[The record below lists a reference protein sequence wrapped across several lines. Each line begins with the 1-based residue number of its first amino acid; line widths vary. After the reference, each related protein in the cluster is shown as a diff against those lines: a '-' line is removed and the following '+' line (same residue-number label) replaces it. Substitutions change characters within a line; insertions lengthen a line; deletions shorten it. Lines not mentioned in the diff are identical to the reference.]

1 MKFLDFLY
9 EWRMLIIMKEVR
21 GIKKMKKLFMTVAAL
36 ATLCACSTTEGTV
49 SSETP
54 ISSETPVAS
63 EVATTSAPQEYA
75 TVLEA
80 FQAGWA
86 SADDPAKGFLVF
98 EGGEYN
104 VRHFSDEET
113 LRANYTELAS
123 ACEGVASVGTID
135 EQIELRVAQNGA
147 LREGVD
153 TFIEETTFNEG
164 SERAVSDDELI
175 TRFDLTNGTN
185 RFTMGIYTDGTV
197 RVKNVMTNA
206 TEWYSVPDVVYNAL
220 SELMNENYVVVS
232 EENADRL
239 TCWESLTLGE

>member
-1 MKFLDFLY
+1 
-9 EWRMLIIMKEVR
+9 
-21 GIKKMKKLFMTVAAL
+21 MKKLFVTVAAL
-36 ATLCACSTTEGTV
+36 ATLCACSATEGTV

-54 ISSETPVAS
+54 VSSEAPVAS

-86 SADDPAKGFLVF
+86 NADDSAKGFLVF

-135 EQIELRVAQNGA
+135 EQIELRVAQNTA

-153 TFIEETTFNEG
+153 TFIEVTTFNEG
-164 SERAVSDDELI
+164 SERPVSDDELI
-175 TRFDLTNGTN
+175 TRFDLTNGTD
-185 RFTMGIYTDGTV
+185 RYTMGIYTDGTV
-197 RVKNVMTNA
+197 RVKNVMTND
-206 TEWYSVPDVVYNAL
+206 TEWYAISESDCSVL
-220 SELMNENYVVVS
+220 SELLTDNYVIVS
-232 EENADRL
+232 EDNADQL
-239 TCWESLTLGE
+239 TCWESISLGL

>member
-1 MKFLDFLY
+1 
-9 EWRMLIIMKEVR
+9 
-21 GIKKMKKLFMTVAAL
+21 MKKLCVMVAAL

-54 ISSETPVAS
+54 VAS
-63 EVATTSAPQEYA
+63 ETSVATEVAATTVPQEYA

-86 SADDPAKGFLVF
+86 NADDSAKGFLVF
-98 EGGEYN
+98 EGVEYN

-113 LRANYTELAS
+113 LRANYTELAA

-164 SERAVSDDELI
+164 NERAVSDDQLI
-175 TRFDLTNGTN
+175 TRFDLTNGTD
-185 RFTMGIYTDGTV
+185 RFTMGIYNDGTV

-206 TEWYSVPDVVYNAL
+206 TEWYSVPEEVYTAL
-220 SELMNENYVVVS
+220 ADMMNENYVVVS

>member
-1 MKFLDFLY
+1 MNQ
-9 EWRMLIIMKEVR
+9 
-21 GIKKMKKLFMTVAAL
+21 IKKISAAL
-36 ATLCACSTTEGTV
+36 IALSTLAACSATEGTV
-49 SSETP
+49 TSETP
-54 ISSETPVAS
+54 VSSEVPVAS

-86 SADDPAKGFLVF
+86 NADDSAIGFLVF

-135 EQIELRVAQNGA
+135 EQIELRVAQNTA

-164 SERAVSDDELI
+164 SERTVSDDELI
-175 TRFDLTNGTN
+175 TRFDLTNGTD
-185 RFTMGIYTDGTV
+185 RYTMGIYTDGTV
-197 RVKNVMTNA
+197 RVKNVMTND

-220 SELMNENYVVVS
+220 SELMSENYVVVS